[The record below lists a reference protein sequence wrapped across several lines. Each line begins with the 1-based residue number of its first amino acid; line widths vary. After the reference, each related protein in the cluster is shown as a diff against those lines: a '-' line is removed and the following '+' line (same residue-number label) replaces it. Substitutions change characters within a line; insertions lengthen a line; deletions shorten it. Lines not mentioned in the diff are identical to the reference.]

1 VPLLHLVIV
10 AVQMNLRHHQVEPTL
25 RPCLVDL
32 LVDLLVVPYPYLVL
46 IALVVFQVRLLVP
59 FLPVVLAHV
68 SVLT

>member
-10 AVQMNLRHHQVEPTL
+10 AVQMNLRHRQVEPTL
-25 RPCLVDL
+25 HPCLVDP

-46 IALVVFQVRLLVP
+46 TNQVVFQVRQLEP

-68 SVLT
+68 SVQT